1 MVSIIRKTCILELSW
16 LKRNQINHFFPKQKT
31 THWHDF
37 NSSNFCVAAKLC
49 MQKSLLLLNFSPVR
63 AKTKDSASDSLED
76 QDTDDI
82 QQYASEKCQ
91 RKGSVVDMDF
101 QAAHTLSSSGGGP
114 RPGSKEGSQVTH
126 SDTKIKRV
134 PDPLQAE
141 EASACHSKPVES
153 TVSQQDVSSPPSTP
167 TRKSQFSRGRLRLLS
182 FRSMEEPRAV
192 PTVKEKYPILKNIL
206 DFIKDQ
212 SLSHER

>member
-1 MVSIIRKTCILELSW
+1 
-16 LKRNQINHFFPKQKT
+16 
-31 THWHDF
+31 
-37 NSSNFCVAAKLC
+37 
-49 MQKSLLLLNFSPVR
+49 MQKSLLLLNFLPVR
-63 AKTKDSASDSLED
+63 AKTKDSASDSLEA

-82 QQYASEKCQ
+82 QQYVSEKGQ

-101 QAAHTLSSSGGGP
+101 QAAHTLSSSGGP
-114 RPGSKEGSQVTH
+114 HPASREGSQVTH
-126 SDTKIKRV
+126 SDAKIKQV

-141 EASACHSKPVES
+141 EASACHSKPVEN
-153 TVSQQDVSSPPSTP
+153 TVSQQEDVSSPPSTP